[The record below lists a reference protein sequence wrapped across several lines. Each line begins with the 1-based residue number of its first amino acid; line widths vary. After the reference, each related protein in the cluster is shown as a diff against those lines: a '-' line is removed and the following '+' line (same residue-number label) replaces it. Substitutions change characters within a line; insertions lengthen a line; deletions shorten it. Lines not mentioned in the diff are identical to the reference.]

1 MLFHLFYNVLARYDA
16 LGFLRAFRYPSTR
29 ILAAAVTSLLLSWLL
44 GPWFIERL
52 KVAQLGQQVRDDGPE
67 THLKKAGTPTMGGS
81 LILLALV
88 VPTIL
93 WCDLRN
99 RFVWLV
105 LVVTVGFGAVGFVDD
120 WLKVSKKNT
129 KGLAG
134 KLKLAWEFTIAGAAM
149 TYLFLSDTYD
159 PSIRFGVSLPFTDFN
174 HLGLTMAP
182 WAYIACATVI
192 IVGAANAVNLTDG
205 LDGLAIGPV
214 IINAGT
220 FLVFA
225 YLAGVE
231 TLLIR
236 KLGGAGPT
244 ELNLAE
250 YLRIPHING
259 ASELAILCASMVGA
273 GIGFLWYNTYPAS
286 VFMGDVGSLSLGGGI
301 GMLAVLTKNEVTLAI
316 VGGLFV
322 IEALSVIIQVGS
334 YKLRKKRVFRMA
346 PIHHHY
352 ELKGWAEPKIIVRFW
367 IFSVL
372 LALIALGTL
381 KLR

>member
-1 MLFHLFYNVLARYDA
+1 MLFHLLYNVLAKYDA
-16 LGFLRAFRYPSTR
+16 LSFLRAFRYPSTR
-29 ILAAAVTSLLLSWLL
+29 ILAAAITSLLLSWIL

-52 KVAQLGQQVRDDGPE
+52 KEAQLGQQIRDDGPE
-67 THLKKAGTPTMGGS
+67 SHHKKAGTPTMGGS

-99 RFVWLV
+99 IFVWLT
-105 LVVTVGFGAVGFVDD
+105 LAVTVGFGAVGFVDD

-129 KGLAG
+129 KGLSG
-134 KLKLAWEFTIAGAAM
+134 KLKLAWEFAIAGSAM
-149 TYLFLSDTYD
+149 AFLFLSDTYD
-159 PSIRFGVSLPFTDFN
+159 PAIRYHISLPFSDFY
-174 HLGLTMAP
+174 HLGISFVP
-182 WAYIACATVI
+182 WFYIGFATVVV
-192 IVGAANAVNLTDG
+192 VGAANAVNLTDG

-236 KLGGAGPT
+236 KLGSGPT

-259 ASELAILCASMVGA
+259 VAELAIFCASMVGA

-301 GMLAVLTKNEVTLAI
+301 GMMAVMTKNEVTLVL

-322 IEALSVIIQVGS
+322 IEALSVMIQVGS
-334 YKLRKKRVFRMA
+334 YKLRKKRVFKMA

-367 IFSVL
+367 ILSVL